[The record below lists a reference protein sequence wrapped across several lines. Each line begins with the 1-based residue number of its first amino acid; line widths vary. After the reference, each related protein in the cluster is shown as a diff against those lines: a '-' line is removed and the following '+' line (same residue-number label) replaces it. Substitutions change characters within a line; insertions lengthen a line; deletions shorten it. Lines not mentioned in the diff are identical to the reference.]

1 MVNPRTAA
9 EKATPPTGDGRD
21 APVFYSAE
29 SYLPEES
36 IGYLMRRILLSLA
49 QSVEAELAGSALTNA
64 QWLPLLKLSS
74 GTAST
79 AAELARHC
87 QLDAGAMTRMLD
99 RLEAKGL
106 CQRSRSASDRRV
118 INIRLT
124 ETGERAA
131 QTLPVVLSGVL
142 NAHLQG
148 LSATEF
154 DVLKTLLQKMLSNA
168 AALHGASGPNEPTYE
183 PTPITSPGFSDAA

>member
-1 MVNPRTAA
+1 MVNPNTESDKAA
-9 EKATPPTGDGRD
+9 SRDSGDADR
-21 APVFYSAE
+21 PVFYSAE

-36 IGYLMRRILLSLA
+36 IGYLMRRILVSLA
-49 QSVEAELAGSALTNA
+49 HSVETELAGSALTNA

-118 INIRLT
+118 INILLT
-124 ETGERAA
+124 ETGQRAA
-131 QTLPVVLSGVL
+131 QTLPGVLSSVL
-142 NAHLQG
+142 NTHLQG

-154 DVLKTLLQKMLSNA
+154 ETLKTLLQKMLSNA
-168 AALHGASGPNEPTYE
+168 AALHGATGPNEPIYE
-183 PTPITSPGFSDAA
+183 PTPITSPGCSDAA

>member
-1 MVNPRTAA
+1 MVNPNTTA
-9 EKATPPTGDGRD
+9 EKTPSPASAWPS
-21 APVFYSAE
+21 APAFYSAE
-29 SYLPEES
+29 TYLPEDS
-36 IGYLMRRILLSLA
+36 IGYLMRRILVSLA
-49 QSVEAELAGSALTNA
+49 QSVESELAGSALTNA

-87 QLDAGAMTRMLD
+87 HLDAGAMTRMLN

-118 INIRLT
+118 IDIRLT
-124 ETGERAA
+124 ESGQRAA
-131 QTLPVVLSGVL
+131 QTLPGVLSSVL

-148 LSATEF
+148 LTATEF
-154 DVLKTLLQKMLSNA
+154 ETLKTLLQKMLSNA